1 MTPAEQFFYT
11 HAAYTRTPAET
22 NEEARLRAA
31 QALASAEKTAAL
43 RHWSLAFSVD
53 EPTDTAFAILE
64 TNEGEPLATLPDLPP
79 DAAGDPNFCRT
90 VTAQLALNVLPPSA
104 PPAPDFAPES

>member
-11 HAAYTRTPAET
+11 HAAYTRTPTET
-22 NEEARLRAA
+22 TEQARLRAA
-31 QALASAEKTAAL
+31 QELSAAEQTAAL

-53 EPTDTAFAILE
+53 EPTGTVFAILE
-64 TNEGEPLATLPDLPP
+64 DDEGDPLATLPDLPP
-79 DAAGDPNFCRT
+79 DAARDPNFCRT